1 MDAIRASAVGGGPR
15 TSTSDATPCLSYG
28 PTTSLSSATDFSP
41 FLSPPLTKPSS
52 VSYGQSMTTDVG
64 FSLPQPLTSTSAAYP
79 PSPFHVCVHR
89 GQRAPITDVVREG
102 EDEDRSITLK
112 ELSQKLQDFAE
123 ARDWEKYH
131 TPRNLLLAMV
141 GEVGELSEIFQWKGE
156 VERGLEDWEESE
168 KEHLGEEL
176 SDVLLYLIR
185 LADVCGIDLAQ
196 ASLNKI
202 LKNAIKYP
210 LPPLDHS

>member
-1 MDAIRASAVGGGPR
+1 MQENFYVRRHKPRGLMDAIRASAVKGVPR
-15 TSTSDATPCLSYG
+15 TDTSDTSPCLPHKPTLPPATPIDFPPILS
-28 PTTSLSSATDFSP
+28 P
-41 FLSPPLTKPSS
+41 PPLTKPIS
-52 VSYGQSMTTDVG
+52 VSHESSLATDPR
-64 FSLPQPLTSTSAAYP
+64 SLCHACIREDQHTL
-79 PSPFHVCVHR
+79 
-89 GQRAPITDVVREG
+89 ITVRDG
-102 EDEDRSITLK
+102 EEDRDISLK
-112 ELSQKLQDFAE
+112 DLSQKLQEFAK

-156 VERGLEDWEESE
+156 VKRGLEDWEESE

-185 LADVCGIDLAQ
+185 LADICGIDLGHAAQ
-196 ASLNKI
+196 NKI

-210 LPPLDHS
+210 LPPPHDSSTS